1 MMLIIDLLYMDF
13 IMLKT
18 IPSIL
23 NLWRVFNHKRMLNIA
38 GKSFKMKDIKYHM
51 FREHVEELEL
61 S

>member
-1 MMLIIDLLYMDF
+1 MDF

-18 IPSIL
+18 IPSIH
-23 NLWRVFNHKRMLNIA
+23 NLWGVFNHNRMLNIA